1 MASYL
6 TGLVLR
12 KNGEDFIGNAGVYK
26 SGGSILSQGIGV
38 IVSDIP
44 VPGSSNT
51 NASIDGDYWAV
62 PINDGVVAGFKFLPY
77 NAAVG
82 GVNNP
87 IPVSATNPIGATAQS
102 FAVFKLSL
110 NYPGGYDY
118 MVVLGTVAQYN
129 AAAAGGAALPL
140 IPVPNQAGCQTLCNQ
155 NNTTGLYFG
164 NLGIPNSLIGQ
175 NLYPYGYF
183 NGVALPAAAVAGYA
197 SPAALLTFLNT
208 SVTGWAAVGTWT
220 LSADNRT
227 AIVTESAGPGTD
239 VLCAQIVIVN
249 QSA

>member
-1 MASYL
+1 MPAYL

-12 KNGEDFIGNAGVYK
+12 KNNEDYIGNAGVYK

-38 IVSDIP
+38 ITSDIP

-87 IPVSATNPIGATAQS
+87 LIASGNNPLGATSQA
-102 FAVFKLSL
+102 FAVFKLSMVF
-110 NYPGGYDY
+110 PGGYDY
-118 MVVLGTVAQYN
+118 MYVLGTVSQYN
-129 AAAAGGAALPL
+129 TAAGGGAALPL
-140 IPVPNQAGCQTLCNQ
+140 IPVPNQAACQTLCNQ
-155 NNTTGLYFG
+155 NNTSGLYFG
-164 NLGIPNSLIGQ
+164 NLGIPNSTIGQ

-197 SPAALLTFLNT
+197 TPALLLTFLNT
-208 SVTGWAAVGTWT
+208 ATTGWAAVGTWT